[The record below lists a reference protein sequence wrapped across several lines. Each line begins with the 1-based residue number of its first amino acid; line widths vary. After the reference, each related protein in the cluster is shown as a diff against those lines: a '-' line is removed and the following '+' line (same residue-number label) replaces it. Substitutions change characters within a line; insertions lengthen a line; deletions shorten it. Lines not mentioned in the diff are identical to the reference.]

1 MERILIIGL
10 NYAPDRTGIPPYT
23 TGAAEGLAGEGAAVR
38 VITGYP
44 HYPSWKIP
52 PEYRGLT
59 VREEIG
65 GIPVLRLRHPVPAD
79 GNPIVRVVMELV
91 FGLRAVFTNWDRP
104 SAVLA
109 ISPALLSTALVVA
122 RARLTRVPVVVW
134 VQDIYTLGV
143 TETGAGGFATRP
155 LRAVEAWTMRS
166 ATRVIGIHQR
176 FKRFL
181 TDQLGVAEDRVDVVR
196 NWTHVPASPGRSE
209 DTRARLGWDSDHTI
223 VLHAGNMGAKQNL
236 QSVVRASRIAA
247 EREAPVTFVLL
258 GDGHRKADLQAMGGN
273 SRLQFLDP
281 LPDGEFES
289 ALASAD
295 VLLVNELPGMTEMSV
310 PSKLTSYFS
319 TGLPVLAAVDPGSVT
334 AEEIAASKG
343 GLCVP
348 PDDPEA
354 LVDGALSLRDRA
366 LAAKLGAAGLR
377 YRATELGAETAI
389 GRLHSTLRRAAAR
402 QD

>member
-1 MERILIIGL
+1 MERVLLIGL

-23 TGAAEGLAGEGAAVR
+23 TGAAEGLAGQGAEVR

-52 PEYRGLT
+52 PDYRGLT
-59 VREEIG
+59 MREEIEG
-65 GIPVLRLRHPVPAD
+65 VPVLRLRHPVPAD
-79 GNPIVRVVMELV
+79 GNPLVRVAMELV
-91 FGLRAVFTNWDRP
+91 FGLRAVFSGWGRP
-104 SAVLA
+104 SVVLA
-109 ISPALLSTALVVA
+109 VSPALLSTALVVA
-122 RARLTRVPVVVW
+122 RARLTGVPVVVW

-143 TETGAGGFATRP
+143 TETGAGGFGSRP
-155 LRAVEAWTMRS
+155 LRAVESWTMRS

-181 TDQLGVAEDRVDVVR
+181 TEQLGVAEDRVDVVR
-196 NWTHVPASPGRSE
+196 NWTHVPASRGRSE
-209 DTRARLGWDSDHTI
+209 ETRVRLGWNPDHTI

-247 EREAPVTFVLL
+247 EQEAPVTFVLL
-258 GDGHRKADLQAMGGN
+258 GDGHRKSELVAMGSN

-334 AEEIAASKG
+334 AEEIESSGGGRCVAA
-343 GLCVP
+343 
-348 PDDPEA
+348 DDPEA
-354 LVDGALSLRDRA
+354 LLAAA
-366 LAAKLGAAGLR
+366 LALREGDLAAGLGAAGLR
-377 YRATELGAETAI
+377 YQTTELGSAAAMD
-389 GRLHSTLRRAAAR
+389 RLRASLARAAAR
-402 QD
+402 